1 MDRRSGSGSMEARS
15 LFPAHAGMDRGLG
28 SLPREPHHCSPH
40 TRGWTDAEPVLISAA
55 PAVPRTRGDGPY
67 ETYLIDQVI
76 VPVPRTRGDGP
87 GSGACRQQRMDH
99 CSPHTRG
106 WTVTLPASTTLTNA
120 CSPHT
125 RGWTCAI
132 LSMWTG
138 SPTCSPHTRGWT
150 GEQSM
155 TSTPQADTSI
165 NTLDLDVRLG
175 RLEAGQEA
183 LKASLDEVR
192 SDLKFL
198 LRFAWGATAVVTLL
212 VVVVPVALTL
222 AKP

>member
-1 MDRRSGSGSMEARS
+1 
-15 LFPAHAGMDRGLG
+15 
-28 SLPREPHHCSPH
+28 
-40 TRGWTDAEPVLISAA
+40 
-55 PAVPRTRGDGPY
+55 
-67 ETYLIDQVI
+67 
-76 VPVPRTRGDGP
+76 
-87 GSGACRQQRMDH
+87 
-99 CSPHTRG
+99 
-106 WTVTLPASTTLTNA
+106 
-120 CSPHT
+120 
-125 RGWTCAI
+125 
-132 LSMWTG
+132 
-138 SPTCSPHTRGWT
+138 
-150 GEQSM
+150 M

-165 NTLDLDVRLG
+165 NTLDLGVRLG